1 VAERPDHVEPD
12 FIELTFAVAR
22 EFSGWRA
29 DRFIAYKI
37 PRLSRTRVQ
46 RILKDHAFDEAGLAV
61 KPNRPLRFGEKIT
74 VYKQPPDEPDA
85 PRRFGVLHEDAWL
98 LAVDKPPC
106 LPVHPSARYY
116 KNTLTTLLE
125 ERYGKPRPVI
135 THRLDS
141 ETSGIVLCA
150 KGIEAER
157 AVKRMFAERKVE
169 KTYLAVVAG
178 ALDPPAGRIEAPLA
192 HDGASAIY
200 VKMGCDD
207 PGGLPSLTE
216 YRTLEVRGGRSLV
229 ELHPRTGR
237 QHQIRAHLAHVGH
250 PVVGDKMYGPDESL
264 FLEYLETGL
273 TEDLARRAGHV
284 RQALHAARL
293 ELVHPITKESLRI
306 SSPLPEDIVELFG
319 GKRGD
324 GEGDGSNG
332 PDGPNGPNE

>member
-1 VAERPDHVEPD
+1 MPSRPDHVDPD
-12 FIELTFAVAR
+12 FIELTFVVAR

-29 DRFIAYKI
+29 DRYVAHKI

-61 KPNRPLRFGEKIT
+61 KPNRSLRAGERIT
-74 VYKQPPDEPDA
+74 VYKRPPDEPDA
-85 PRRFGVLHEDAWL
+85 PRRFGVLLEDEWL

-116 KNTLTTLLE
+116 RNTLTTLLE
-125 ERYGKPRPVI
+125 ERYGTPRPVI

-150 KGIEAER
+150 KGIDAER
-157 AVKRMFAERKVE
+157 AVKRMFADRKVE
-169 KTYLAVVAG
+169 KTYLAVISG
-178 ALDPPAGRIEAPLA
+178 ALDPPAGRIEAPLSQ
-192 HDGASAIY
+192 DEGSAIH
-200 VKMGCDD
+200 VKMGCRD
-207 PGGLPSLTE
+207 PDGLPSLTE
-216 YRTLEVRGGRSLV
+216 YRTLEVRGARSLV

-264 FLEYLETGL
+264 FLEYLETGM

-284 RQALHAARL
+284 RQALHAAAL
-293 ELVHPITKESLRI
+293 ELVHPFTKAAVRI
-306 SSPLPEDIVELFG
+306 ESPLPEDIAGLM
-319 GKRGD
+319 RG
-324 GEGDGSNG
+324 
-332 PDGPNGPNE
+332 

>member
-1 VAERPDHVEPD
+1 VTERPEHVEPE
-12 FIELTFAVAR
+12 FMELTFVVAR

-29 DRFIAYKI
+29 DRYVAHRI

-61 KPNRPLRFGEKIT
+61 KANRVLRAGERIT
-74 VYKQPPDEPDA
+74 VYKRPPDEPDA
-85 PRRFGVLHEDAWL
+85 PRTFGVLCEDEWL

-150 KGIEAER
+150 KGIDAER
-157 AVKRMFAERKVE
+157 ALKRMFADRKIS
-169 KTYLAVVAG
+169 KTYLAVIAG
-178 ALDPPAGRIEAPLA
+178 ALDPPDGRIEAPLA
-192 HDGASAIY
+192 HDDASAIY
-200 VKMGCDD
+200 VKMGCGNPD
-207 PGGLPSLTE
+207 GLPSLTE
-216 YRTLEVRGGRSLV
+216 YRTKEVRGGRSLV

-264 FLEYLETGL
+264 FLEYLETGP
-273 TEDLARRAGHV
+273 TDDIVRRAGH
-284 RQALHAARL
+284 RRHALHAAEL
-293 ELVHPITKESLRI
+293 ELVHPFTKEPVRVV
-306 SSPLPEDIVELFG
+306 SPLPQDIVELFG
-319 GKRGD
+319 G
-324 GEGDGSNG
+324 
-332 PDGPNGPNE
+332 